1 MIRKVYWNI
10 KPHTERKL
18 DIYSKY
24 LNAWATIIFA
34 QFGKLQSAAAWQT
47 PFVVDCF
54 AGRGMYHKGGK
65 DDQVKG
71 SPLIACEVLLERKR
85 VFEEK
90 AKIRI
95 LPRIRLI
102 EYDKTSY
109 ESLRK
114 FIEPFA
120 GLLDIKLYNEDFNN
134 VIGDIVAE
142 SGYSP
147 AFFFVD
153 AGGIKELKSES
164 VETIVSK
171 KGARDILLNYI
182 VDGPTRIGGL
192 AKSVFD
198 GTYKGKDYEKAFKT
212 IEQLEDFT
220 GTSIYDYLE
229 ETNNE
234 YKEALVS
241 YVRNVIHA
249 NNRVARKDDKLST
262 IVYDMKDI
270 SRQRLV
276 YYLLFS
282 SRKKVASDI
291 MKQIFRDVKGKES
304 AQQSLFGPNIQE
316 ITDH

>member
-1 MIRKVYWNI
+1 MIKKDYWNI
-10 KPHTERKL
+10 RPPTERKL
-18 DIYSKY
+18 EIYSKY
-24 LNAWATIIFA
+24 LNAWATIIFS
-34 QFGKLQSAAAWQT
+34 QFGKLQSSSWQT

-54 AGRGMYHKGGK
+54 AGRGMYHKNDK
-65 DDQVKG
+65 ADQVKG
-71 SPLIACEVLLERKR
+71 SPLIACELLLERKR
-85 VFEEK
+85 AFEEK
-90 AKIRI
+90 ARIKIF
-95 LPRIRLI
+95 PKIRLI
-102 EYDKTSY
+102 EHDKASY
-109 ESLRK
+109 RSLQK
-114 FIEPFA
+114 FIGPFTSFI
-120 GLLDIKLYNEDFNN
+120 DIKLYNEDFNN

-142 SGYSP
+142 SGYAP

-192 AKSVFD
+192 AQSVFD
-198 GTYKGKDYEKAFKT
+198 GTYKGKNYEKAFRT

-229 ETNNE
+229 KTNNE
-234 YKEALVS
+234 YREALLN

-249 NNRVARKDDKLST
+249 NNKLARSDDKLST

-270 SRQRLV
+270 NRQRLV

-291 MKQIFRDVKGKES
+291 MKQIFKDVKKRES
-304 AQQSLFGPNIQE
+304 SQQSLFDVDIQE
-316 ITDH
+316 IRDR